1 MWPLLVNLVNRIRM
15 LVFWRKYRRTTQLV
29 RVKRHYISGG
39 KGANYETGYNV
50 DVILKKIRFRKT
62 GEKHTK
68 LVTVTMLRCWDER
81 CLSFPE
87 PASSG

>member
-1 MWPLLVNLVNRIRM
+1 MASAGEFGKQDKDAGVLEKISQNN
-15 LVFWRKYRRTTQLV
+15 TV